1 MRHSAGGTF
10 QPHHSPYF
18 GSEGGLEPEP
28 VLAQMR
34 RKAEAAAQ
42 RQRPPEAR
50 PSAPAAGRE

>member
-1 MRHSAGGTF
+1 MRHSAASSY

-34 RKAEAAAQ
+34 RKAEAAAL
-42 RQRPPEAR
+42 RQRPPENR
-50 PSAPAAGRE
+50 SSAPAAGRE